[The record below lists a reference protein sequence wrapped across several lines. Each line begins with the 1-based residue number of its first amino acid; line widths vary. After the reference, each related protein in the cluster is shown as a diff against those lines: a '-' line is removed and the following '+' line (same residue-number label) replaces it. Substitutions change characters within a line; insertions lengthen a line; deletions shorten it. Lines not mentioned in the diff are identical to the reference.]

1 MRVNGLTKDGDWR
14 FGKGRA
20 VYVRKSAAVG
30 QKVVTRLRSFV
41 NDWFADIN
49 AGSPWIELFGTR
61 GNLEERK
68 RQILREVERVVLT
81 TEGVRAINRLEL
93 IEVDENRSATI
104 QIEVV
109 DVFNETT
116 NEVVTI

>member
-1 MRVNGLTKDGDWR
+1 MRVSGLTSSGDWR

-20 VYVRKSAAVG
+20 IYLRKSAAVR
-30 QKVVTRLRSFV
+30 QNVVTRLRSFV
-41 NDWFADIN
+41 DDWFADIN

-61 GNLEERK
+61 GTREQ
-68 RQILREVERVVLT
+68 QILREVERVVLT
-81 TEGVRAINRLEL
+81 TEGVRAINRLDL

-109 DVFNETT
+109 DVFDKTT
-116 NEVVTI
+116 SEVVTI